1 MSAGTATIRSLPCHH
16 RRITIV
22 GAEAAVIAIPD
33 EKWGER
39 PLACVVFKHG
49 QQSDRA
55 ALNDHLLQQGVA
67 RWQRPERYE
76 VID

>member
-1 MSAGTATIRSLPCHH
+1 M
-16 RRITIV
+16 
-22 GAEAAVIAIPD
+22 IAIPD

-39 PLACVVFKHG
+39 PLACVVFKPG

-55 ALNDHLLQQGVA
+55 TLDDHLLQQGVA

-76 VID
+76 VIDAVPRTSTGKFWKMKLRERFPR